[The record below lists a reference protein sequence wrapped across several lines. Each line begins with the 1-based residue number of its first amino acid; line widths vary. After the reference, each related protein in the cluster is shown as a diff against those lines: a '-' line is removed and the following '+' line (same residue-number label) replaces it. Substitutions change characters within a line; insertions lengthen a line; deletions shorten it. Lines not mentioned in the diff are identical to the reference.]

1 MTPVRVKTMAGLYPS
16 TSLGRNKEPNP
27 RDPAQGESVGMP
39 LEPGRRVRL
48 LIRKDSNG
56 TLRRGC
62 SDEVFIVSGVSR
74 NNPNAYYLKDERGG
88 EIYGR
93 FYRQQLKALA
103 DQPDFFSFFGM
114 GRGLVS
120 AHAEAPMSV
129 PTRVIGP
136 MASLRGER
144 NRPQSSAHLNPTQL
158 GMYMDSAYFA
168 VVFPVEVAQT
178 ESFIGNV
185 ERLAETNGTDFAIIR
200 TSSDRWE
207 HENNGPVDDNARQ
220 PQHPIAMLLMLTPI
234 GGKFITPNNSM
245 ATRAMDGAR
254 GTCVPVSAHGIPSF
268 RRRKFLGGV
277 ASDDYIA
284 HKGDTFAVEAINSAW
299 WPRAGIVGYMF
310 APKSLPGPDEADVR
324 DNRRMAREQRD
335 IEMESLEALQKRMPK
350 DLSDARAFYL
360 WPGQN
365 FDPLLLTHDQL
376 HMVYEFV
383 RLCEMK
389 PTLLDSRMPLMWH
402 CDVYAKDLTGRD
414 LLHILLPP
422 AEPAIA
428 RAA

>member
-1 MTPVRVKTMAGLYPS
+1 MRELASALRLRLPSCVLY
-16 TSLGRNKEPNP
+16 N
-27 RDPAQGESVGMP
+27 
-39 LEPGRRVRL
+39 
-48 LIRKDSNG
+48 
-56 TLRRGC
+56 
-62 SDEVFIVSGVSR
+62 VFF
-74 NNPNAYYLKDERGG
+74 K
-88 EIYGR
+88 
-93 FYRQQLKALA
+93 
-103 DQPDFFSFFGM
+103 

-120 AHAEAPMSV
+120 THAEAPMSV
-129 PTRVIGP
+129 RIRVIGP

-144 NRPQSSAHLNPTQL
+144 NRPQSSDHLYPTQL

-185 ERLAETNGTDFAIIR
+185 ERLAETDGTDFAIIR

-207 HENNGPVDDNARQ
+207 HENNGPVDDNTRQ

-234 GGKFITPNNSM
+234 GGKFITPNNGM

-254 GTCVPVSAHGIPSF
+254 GTCVPVGAHGIPLF

-310 APKSLPGPDEADVR
+310 PPKSLPGPDEADVR
-324 DNRRMAREQRD
+324 DNGRMAHEQRN
-335 IEMESLEALQKRMPK
+335 IEMESLEALRKRMPK

-360 WPGQN
+360 CPGQN
-365 FDPLLLTHDQL
+365 FDPLLPTYEQL
-376 HMVYEFV
+376 HMVYDFV

-389 PTLLDSRMPLMWH
+389 PTLLDSRMLLTAR
-402 CDVYAKDLTGRD
+402 CDVYAKHLSERD
-414 LLHILLPP
+414 HLRILLPP

-428 RAA
+428 RATGLCDDPV